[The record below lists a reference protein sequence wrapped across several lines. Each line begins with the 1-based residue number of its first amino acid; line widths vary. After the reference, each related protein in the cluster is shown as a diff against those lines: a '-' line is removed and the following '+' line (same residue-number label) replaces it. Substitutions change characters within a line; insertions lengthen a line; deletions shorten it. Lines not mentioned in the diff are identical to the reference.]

1 MEELESKSWFQA
13 EREYEDEVVGTT
25 SIPEL
30 FRGSA
35 ERHAEDAA
43 QTYKGGV
50 YDRSMTSDVY
60 PEAEQGEWESVTYAK
75 MKEAVEYLAAGFDEL
90 GVERGDRVGIFS
102 DTRFEWALS
111 DYALLS
117 RGGVVTSVYKSS
129 SPRQA
134 RYLLGDSGSVGVVC
148 ENDEIVERVFEVE
161 DDLDLEFIVV
171 MDESSHTDRDDV
183 HTLADVHDMGS
194 EAFDEDEFEG
204 WLDGVEVDD
213 LATLV
218 YTSGTTGQPK
228 GVECTHGNFRASVNQ
243 IHKRMAPRP
252 DKGDLP
258 TLDSDTVVVSF
269 LPLAHSYERFSQFY
283 MFGLGAEIAYAESP
297 DTLRDDFGDIRPT
310 GGTSV
315 PRVYE
320 KMYEAIRKQAS
331 ESPVK
336 KKIFDWATEVGR
348 QHYDADSPGAWL
360 NLKHRVAD
368 KLVFSSVRE
377 ALGGRVEFFISGGG
391 SLSPDLCKLY
401 HGMGLPII
409 EGYGLT
415 ETTPIV
421 TANPVEEPKI
431 GTIGPRICEMEVK
444 VDESE
449 AAGIEPVRGGE
460 VGELLV
466 RGDNVTRGYWGK
478 PEQTAEAFEGVTV
491 EEVEEAGEDEY
502 PTEDAW
508 FRTGDLVELRPDG
521 YVEFR
526 ERVKQILVLSTGKNL
541 APAPI
546 EDSFSTSEL
555 VEQCMV
561 VADDRKFTSALMVPN
576 FEAIRSRAEDEG
588 VDLPE
593 DDEELCGND
602 VVRSWIQEEVD
613 EVNESF
619 EDYETIKKF
628 ECVSEEWT
636 EHNDMLTPS
645 LKKKRRNILEK
656 HADAVERIYAEEED
670 EDED

>member
-1 MEELESKSWFQA
+1 MQPLEERDWFEA
-13 EREYEDEVVGTT
+13 EVEYEGGVVGESTL
-25 SIPEL
+25 PEL
-30 FRGSA
+30 FL
-35 ERHAEDAA
+35 DAA
-43 QTYKGGV
+43 ESHADEAAQRLKGGV
-50 YDRSMTSDVY
+50 YERSITPGVY
-60 PEAEQGEWESVTYAK
+60 PEADDGDWESVTYEE
-75 MKEAVEYLAAGFDEL
+75 MREAVERLAKGFDEL

-102 DTRFEWALS
+102 DTRCEWALS

-117 RGGVVTSVYKSS
+117 RGAVVTSVYKSS
-129 SPRQA
+129 SARQA
-134 RYLLGDSGSVGVVC
+134 KYLLGDNDSMGVVC
-148 ENDEIVERVFEVE
+148 ENDEVAERVFSVE
-161 DDLDLEFIVV
+161 DDLDLEFVV
-171 MDESSHTDRDDV
+171 VIDQTKHDERDYVHSLYDVYEMGEDAFDRD
-183 HTLADVHDMGS
+183 
-194 EAFDEDEFEG
+194 EFDG
-204 WLDGVEVDD
+204 WIQETSLDD
-213 LATLV
+213 LCTLI

-228 GVECTHGNFRASVNQ
+228 GVKCTHGNFRSSINQ
-243 IHKRMAPRP
+243 VYKRLGPRP
-252 DKGDLP
+252 DKDESLP
-258 TLDSDTVVVSF
+258 TLEADTRVVSF
-269 LPLAHSYERFSQFY
+269 LPLAHSYERFSQFL
-283 MFGLGAEIAYAESP
+283 MFGLGAEVAYAESP
-297 DTLRDDFGDIRPT
+297 DTLQEDFAAVRPT

-348 QHYDADSPGAWL
+348 QHYDAEDPGAWL
-360 NLKHRVAD
+360 NFKHALAD
-368 KLVFSSVRE
+368 RLVFSNVRD

-391 SLSPDLCKLY
+391 SLSPDLCRMY

-415 ETTPIV
+415 ETAPIV
-421 TANPVEEPKI
+421 TANPVEQPKI
-431 GTIGPRICEMEVK
+431 GTIGPRICEIEVK

-449 AAGIEPVRGGE
+449 AAGIEPQEGGE

-478 PEQTAEAFEGVTV
+478 PEQTAEAFEGVTL
-491 EEVEEAGEDEY
+491 EEIEEAEEGEY
-502 PTEDAW
+502 PADDAW

-546 EDSFSTSEL
+546 EDSFSTREF

-561 VADDRKFTSALMVPN
+561 VADDQKFTSALIVPN
-576 FEAIRSRAEDEG
+576 FEAIREHAEDAD

-593 DDEELCGND
+593 NDGELCQD
-602 VVRSWIQEEVD
+602 ETVRSWIWGEIEEV
-613 EVNESF
+613 NQNF
-619 EDYETIKKF
+619 EEYEKIKKF
-628 ECVSEEWT
+628 ECVAEEWT

-645 LKKKRRNILEK
+645 LKKKRRNILKE

-670 EDED
+670 ED

>member
-1 MEELESKSWFQA
+1 MEGLESQSWFQA
-13 EREYEDEVVGTT
+13 EKEYDDEVVGNDT
-25 SIPEL
+25 IPEL
-30 FRGSA
+30 YQASA
-35 ERHAEDAA
+35 ERHPDDEA

-50 YDRSMTSDVY
+50 YDRSLTPEVW
-60 PEAEQGEWESVTYAK
+60 PEAADDEWESVSYSE
-75 MKEAVEYLAAGFDEL
+75 MQEAVEYITAGFSEL
-90 GVERGDRVGIFS
+90 GVERGDRVGIYS

-117 RGGVVTSVYKSS
+117 RGAVVTSVYKSS

-134 RYLLGDSGSVGVVC
+134 KYLLGDSGSTGVVC
-148 ENDEIVERVFEVE
+148 ENDDVAERVFEVE
-161 DDLDLEFIVV
+161 EDLDLDFVVV
-171 MDESSHTDRDDV
+171 MNDSAHTGRDDV
-183 HTLADVHDMGS
+183 YTLADVHDIGE
-194 EAFDEDEFEG
+194 EAFERREFQG
-204 WLDGVEVDD
+204 WLDGVEPDD

-218 YTSGTTGQPK
+218 YTSGTTGKPK
-228 GVECTHGNFRASVNQ
+228 GVECTHGNFRASINQ
-243 IHKRMAPRP
+243 IHKRMGPRP
-252 DKGDLP
+252 DKDDLP
-258 TLDSDTVVVSF
+258 TLDSETVVVSF

-283 MFGLGAEIAYAESP
+283 MFALGAEVAYAESP
-297 DTLRDDFGDIRPT
+297 DTLRDDFGAVRPT

-348 QHYDADSPGAWL
+348 EHYDAEDPGVL
-360 NLKHRVAD
+360 LDVKYKIAD
-368 KLVFSSVRE
+368 KLVFSNVKE

-391 SLSPDLCKLY
+391 SLSPELCKLY

-415 ETTPIV
+415 ETSPIV

-444 VDESE
+444 IDESQSS
-449 AAGIEPVRGGE
+449 GLEPRSGGE

-466 RGDNVTRGYWGK
+466 KGDNVTRGYWNK
-478 PEQTAEAFEGVTV
+478 PEQTAEAFEDVTV
-491 EEVEEAGEDEY
+491 EEVEEAMENGDGY
-502 PTEDAW
+502 PTDDAW

-546 EDSFSTSEL
+546 EDSFSTSRF

-561 VADDRKFTSALMVPN
+561 VADDRKFTSALIVPN
-576 FEAIRSRAEDEG
+576 FEAVRDRAKEEG
-588 VDLPE
+588 INLPKG
-593 DDEELCGND
+593 DEELCSHSE
-602 VVRSWIQEEVD
+602 VRSWIQEDVD
-613 EVNESF
+613 DVNREF
-619 EDYETIKKF
+619 EDYEKIKKF

-645 LKKKRRNILEK
+645 LKKKRRNILEEHK
-656 HADAVERIYAEEED
+656 DAVERIYSEED
-670 EDED
+670 E